1 MRENLL
7 KPQELAA
14 YLGISLNTV
23 YSWVWSKKIP
33 YHKLGRKLLRF
44 NLADVAEYLQKCK
57 IKPNPYLE
65 ETDGKHIQKGQ

>member
-33 YHKLGRKLLRF
+33 YHKPGGKLVRF
-44 NLADVAEYLQKCK
+44 NLADVDEYLKKCK
-57 IKPNPYLE
+57 IKPNPYWE